1 MYKEKRVG
9 ASNDDEVGE
18 GDSST
23 DEDEEGMSL
32 RGGTEEGRGRPKLAE
47 QLKRA
52 ADRKETEQMAAIS
65 RECPCQ
71 KYLKDVQKDET
82 QRTKQMKQRRATYME
97 TERRA
102 WERDQHKLM
111 EPRRLRQ
118 PMHQGGVPDNL
129 GLDLGLTV

>member
-47 QLKRA
+47 QL
-52 ADRKETEQMAAIS
+52 
-65 RECPCQ
+65 
-71 KYLKDVQKDET
+71 
-82 QRTKQMKQRRATYME
+82 
-97 TERRA
+97 
-102 WERDQHKLM
+102 
-111 EPRRLRQ
+111 
-118 PMHQGGVPDNL
+118 
-129 GLDLGLTV
+129 